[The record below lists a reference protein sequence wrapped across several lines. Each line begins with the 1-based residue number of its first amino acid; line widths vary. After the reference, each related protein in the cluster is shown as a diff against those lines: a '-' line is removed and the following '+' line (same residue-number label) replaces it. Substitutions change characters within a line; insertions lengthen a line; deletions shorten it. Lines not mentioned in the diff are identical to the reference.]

1 MQESSAKT
9 KYGLWEGIAQL
20 AGYIDT
26 SDPSISSG
34 RDEKKEGRSSKIEE
48 TKIDQKNADLK
59 NNNALVDKSGSTA
72 DTSPE

>member
-34 RDEKKEGRSSKIEE
+34 RDEKKEEGRPSRASEE
-48 TKIDQKNADLK
+48 EKSEPQFKNE
-59 NNNALVDKSGSTA
+59 NGLVDKSGSTA
-72 DTSPE
+72 DTAPE

>member
-9 KYGLWEGIAQL
+9 RYGLWEGIAQL

-34 RDEKKEGRSSKIEE
+34 RDEKKEGRSSKISEE
-48 TKIDQKNADLK
+48 LK
-59 NNNALVDKSGSTA
+59 
-72 DTSPE
+72 